1 MEREVGFDIEDTW
14 LYMGLLAQREEAEVT
29 RYIQA
34 KRGQAVLSGQD
45 VAAVEIATVM
55 RSTLR

>member
-29 RYIQA
+29 RYILA
-34 KRGQAVLSGQD
+34 KRGQAVLSSQD
-45 VAAVEIATVM
+45 VAAVDI
-55 RSTLR
+55 